1 MVGEEICQG
10 TENTEKCR
18 LYVNVEYIVLERFV
32 NALKTTGKY
41 YS

>member
-10 TENTEKCR
+10 TENTEKC
-18 LYVNVEYIVLERFV
+18 LYVNVEYIVLERFI